1 MFKERLKNSWHDLC
15 RWLCKVF
22 CRVFFSMRVYGR
34 RNIPLEGP
42 FVLLCNHQS
51 YLDPVFCGIS
61 IKPRLYY
68 LARDSLFKNP
78 IFGRLLLSIRVV
90 PIRRGS
96 ADLSAIKKVIE
107 KLKAGQPVCLFPEA
121 TRTSDGGISAL
132 KPGVGLLSR
141 RSDSPVIPA
150 VIDGAFECWPRNKKI
165 FSPGRIVLCFG
176 EPIPSQEVKQLGDEG
191 FAVLLTDTLR
201 KMQTECRVKQG
212 KEPYDY
218 TGD

>member
-1 MFKERLKNSWHDLC
+1 MLKERLKDSWHDFC

-34 RNIPLEGP
+34 QNVPLEGP

-61 IKPRLYY
+61 LKRRLYY

-78 IFGRLLLSIRVV
+78 IFGRLLLSVRVI

-107 KLKAGQPVCLFPEA
+107 KLKASQPVCLFPEA
-121 TRTSDGGISAL
+121 TRTSNGRISAL

-141 RSDSPVIPA
+141 RSESPVIPA

-165 FSPGRIVLCFG
+165 FSPGRIVLYFG

-218 TGD
+218 NGG